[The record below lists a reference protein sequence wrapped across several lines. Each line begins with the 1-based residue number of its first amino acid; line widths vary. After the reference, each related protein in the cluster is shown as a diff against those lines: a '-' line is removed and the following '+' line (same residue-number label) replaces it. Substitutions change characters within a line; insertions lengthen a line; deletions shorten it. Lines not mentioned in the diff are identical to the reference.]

1 MKKHMQGCPWC
12 GQPATFEPFENC
24 PGWGRMTL
32 RHKDCFSKKETEEF
46 PLPEEVAERWNRR
59 APDARDARIA
69 ELEAELAALKA
80 PAPTPSNPGELE
92 PATPWY
98 PDDSGEWVEVP
109 EDLEAW
115 PPGLDGSELIEV
127 LMRGERDYKGWT
139 PDSDLAPRWD
149 WAHPPGHRS
158 RIVAYKVVKP

>member
-1 MKKHMQGCPWC
+1 MTRDQAADRQAFEQFMLQRN
-12 GQPATFEPFENC
+12 ATTRLARQSYAL
-24 PGWGRMTL
+24 GGHYRT
-32 RHKDCFSKKETEEF
+32 TT
-46 PLPEEVAERWNRR
+46 VQR
-59 APDARDARIA
+59 AWELWQAAVIHAFADPRIA

-80 PAPTPSNPGELE
+80 PAPILSNSAELE